1 MDANFKSG
9 YIALIG
15 KPNVGKSTL
24 LNRLVGEKLAIV
36 SEKPQTTRDK
46 ILGIL
51 TTETYQMVFVDTP
64 GVIVPR
70 DTFNQC
76 LVDRALSALQ
86 EVDLVHFLIE
96 ANDPDPA
103 PEGLEAA
110 FEKISCPKFLAVNK
124 VDLITMPFDMA
135 DYKFPIARS
144 LYAEV
149 IPISALMNYN
159 LDLLIARTL
168 EYLPIGPLY
177 YEPDQLSDRDQRFL
191 VAEIVREKVFNLTG
205 QEIPYAVATEVDEF
219 KERETGKYFIR
230 IVVYIE
236 RDSQKGI
243 VIGKGGQLIKKIGQY
258 AREEIEQLLGVP
270 VYLELR
276 VKVRKNWRKNEHE
289 LRRLGYLTKKKSS

>member
-1 MDANFKSG
+1 MDETFKSG
-9 YIALIG
+9 YISLIG

-24 LNRLVGEKLAIV
+24 LNRLVGEKMAIV

-51 TTETYQMVFVDTP
+51 TTNHYQMIFVDTP

-76 LVDRALSALQ
+76 LVDRALSALK
-86 EVDLVHFLIE
+86 EVDIVYFIIE
-96 ANDPDPA
+96 ANDPAPA

-110 FEKISCPKFLAVNK
+110 FEKISCPKFLVLNK
-124 VDLITMPFDMA
+124 VDRIAIPFDVA
-135 DYKFPIARS
+135 DYQFPIDCR
-144 LYAEV
+144 LYAEI
-149 IPISALMNYN
+149 IPISALENYN
-159 LDLLIARTL
+159 IDLLINKTL
-168 EYLPIGPLY
+168 EYIPVGPLY
-177 YEPDQLSDRDQRFL
+177 YDADQLCDRDQRFL

-219 KERETGKYFIR
+219 KEREAEKYFIR
-230 IVVYIE
+230 IMIYVE
-236 RDSQKGI
+236 HDSQKGI
-243 VIGKGGQLIKKIGQY
+243 IIGKGGRLIKRIGQL

-276 VKVRKNWRKNEHE
+276 VKLRKNWRKNELE
-289 LRRLGYLTKKKSS
+289 LRRLGYLTKR